1 MLLITGINFKKTQRL
16 IMVMAVFGSPT
27 REQNMSQTPSNIQ
40 RAAVIGAGTMGR
52 GIVMCLANAGVAVQW
67 VDNNPQMLEQ
77 ALTSVADTYAHS
89 VRQGR
94 IDQAEAD
101 DRIARVTT
109 APDYA
114 AIRDVDLVIEAVY
127 ENLELKQK
135 IFRELDALLKPEAI
149 LASNTSA
156 LDIDAIAAVTRRPQQ
171 VLGLHFFSPAHIMK
185 LLEIVRGAQ
194 TAPAVLEAALALG
207 KRMGKV
213 SIVAGNCPGF
223 IGNRMLRTY
232 THEARKMLLEGAFPH
247 QVDAALQGFGFAM
260 GAFRMYD
267 VVGVDLEWRARQL
280 SGTGQDAPQF
290 QVDNRLCEAGRFGQ
304 KSGNGYYHYE
314 PGSRQAE
321 HDPQVDALVLQVSE
335 DLGFHRREIGPEEVL
350 ERCLLALVNEGAKI
364 LEEGIAGSAHDIDLV
379 YLNGYGFPA
388 DKGGPMAW
396 ADQQGLADVHQR
408 LVALETRQG
417 DHWRPARLIGELA
430 AGGKGF
436 ADK

>member
-1 MLLITGINFKKTQRL
+1 
-16 IMVMAVFGSPT
+16 
-27 REQNMSQTPSNIQ
+27 MSQIEIQ

-77 ALTSVADTYAHS
+77 ALTAVSETYAHN

-101 DRIARVTT
+101 ARRARVS
-109 APDYA
+109 AAADYL

-135 IFRELDALLKPEAI
+135 IFRELDGLIQPRAI

-156 LDIDAIAAVTRRPQQ
+156 LDIDAIAAVTRRPRQ

-185 LLEIVRGAQ
+185 LLEIVRGAA
-194 TAPAVLEAALALG
+194 TAPQVLEAALALG
-207 KRMGKV
+207 ERMGKV
-213 SIVAGNCPGF
+213 SVVSGNCPGF

-232 THEARKMLLEGAFPH
+232 VLEARKMLLEGAFPY

-260 GAFRMYD
+260 GPFRMYD
-267 VVGVDLEWRARQL
+267 VVGIDLEWRARQL
-280 SGTGQDAPQF
+280 AGKGQEAHEV

-304 KSGNGYYHYE
+304 KSGKGYYHYE

-321 HDPQVDALVLQVSE
+321 HDVQVDALVQQVSE
-335 DLGFHRREIGPEEVL
+335 GLGYRRRDIGPEEIL

-388 DKGGPMAW
+388 DKGGPMNW
-396 ADQQGLADVHQR
+396 ADRQGLVSIQQGLLR
-408 LVALETRQG
+408 LQAESG
-417 DHWRPARLIGELA
+417 AHWKPARLIDELVQA
-430 AGGKGF
+430 GKGF
-436 ADK
+436 ADHRAIG

>member
-1 MLLITGINFKKTQRL
+1 
-16 IMVMAVFGSPT
+16 
-27 REQNMSQTPSNIQ
+27 MSQIEIQ

-77 ALTSVADTYAHS
+77 ALTAVTETYAHN

-101 DRIARVTT
+101 ARRARVS
-109 APDYA
+109 AAVDYL

-127 ENLELKQK
+127 ENLELKQN
-135 IFRELDALLKPEAI
+135 IFRELDGLLQPRAI

-156 LDIDAIAAVTRRPQQ
+156 LDIDAIAAVTRRPRQ

-185 LLEIVRGAQ
+185 LLEIVRGAA
-194 TAPAVLEAALALG
+194 TAPQVLEAALALG
-207 KRMGKV
+207 ERMGKV
-213 SIVAGNCPGF
+213 SVVSGNCPGF

-232 THEARKMLLEGAFPH
+232 VLEARKMLLEGAFPY

-260 GAFRMYD
+260 GPFRMYD
-267 VVGVDLEWRARQL
+267 VVGIDLEWRARQL
-280 SGTGQDAPQF
+280 AGKGQEAHEV

-321 HDPQVDALVLQVSE
+321 HDAQVDALVQEVSE
-335 DLGFHRREIGPEEVL
+335 GLGYRRRDVGPEEIL

-364 LEEGIAGSAHDIDLV
+364 LEEGIAGSAQDIDLV

-388 DKGGPMAW
+388 DKGGPMSW
-396 ADQQGLADVHQR
+396 ADRQGLVSIQQGLLR
-408 LVALETRQG
+408 LQAELG
-417 DHWRPARLIGELA
+417 AHWKPARLIDELVQA
-430 AGGKGF
+430 GKGF
-436 ADK
+436 ADHRAIG

>member
-1 MLLITGINFKKTQRL
+1 
-16 IMVMAVFGSPT
+16 
-27 REQNMSQTPSNIQ
+27 MSQIEIQ

-77 ALTSVADTYAHS
+77 ALTAVTETYAHN

-94 IDQAEAD
+94 IDQVEAD
-101 DRIARVTT
+101 ARRARVS
-109 APDYA
+109 AAADYL

-135 IFRELDALLKPEAI
+135 IFRELDGLLQPRAI

-156 LDIDAIAAVTRRPQQ
+156 LDIDAIAAVTRRPRQ

-185 LLEIVRGAQ
+185 LLEIVRGAA
-194 TAPAVLEAALALG
+194 TAPQVLEAALALG
-207 KRMGKV
+207 ECMGKV
-213 SIVAGNCPGF
+213 SVVSGNCPGF

-232 THEARKMLLEGAFPH
+232 VLEARKMLLEGAFPY

-260 GAFRMYD
+260 GPFRMYD
-267 VVGVDLEWRARQL
+267 VVGIDLEWRARQL
-280 SGTGQDAPQF
+280 AGKGQEAHEV

-304 KSGNGYYHYE
+304 KSGKGYYHYE

-321 HDPQVDALVLQVSE
+321 HDVQVDALVQQVSE
-335 DLGFHRREIGPEEVL
+335 GLGYRRRDVGPEEIL

-364 LEEGIAGSAHDIDLV
+364 LEEGIAGSAQDIDRV

-388 DKGGPMAW
+388 DKGGPMSW
-396 ADQQGLADVHQR
+396 ADRQGLVSIQQGLLR
-408 LVALETRQG
+408 LQAESG
-417 DHWRPARLIGELA
+417 AHWKPARLIDELVQA
-430 AGGKGF
+430 GKGF
-436 ADK
+436 ADHRAIG

>member
-1 MLLITGINFKKTQRL
+1 
-16 IMVMAVFGSPT
+16 
-27 REQNMSQTPSNIQ
+27 MSQTPLNIQ
-40 RAAVIGAGTMGR
+40 RAAVIGAGAMGR

-77 ALTSVADTYAHS
+77 ALVTVADTYAHN

-94 IDQAEAD
+94 IDQTEAD
-101 DRIARVTT
+101 ARVARVT
-109 APDYA
+109 AADGYA
-114 AIRDVDLVIEAVY
+114 AIRDVNLVIEAVY

-135 IFRELDALLKPEAI
+135 IFRELDGLLKPEAI

-213 SIVAGNCPGF
+213 SVVSGNCDGF
-223 IGNRMLRTY
+223 IGNRMLNTY
-232 THEARKMLLEGAFPH
+232 VLEARKMLLEGAYPY

-260 GAFRMYD
+260 GPFRMFD
-267 VVGVDLEWRARQL
+267 VVGVDLQWRARQL
-280 SGTGQDAPQF
+280 SGIGQDAPEV
-290 QVDNRLCEAGRFGQ
+290 QVDNRLCELGRFGQ

-321 HDPQVDALVLQVSE
+321 HDAAGGCAGAGSQRRAGVPSPRDRPGGDSRALLAGTGQRRRE
-335 DLGFHRREIGPEEVL
+335 DPSGRHRRVGSRHRSGLPQRL
-350 ERCLLALVNEGAKI
+350 RFPGGQGRADGLG
-364 LEEGIAGSAHDIDLV
+364 GSAR
-379 YLNGYGFPA
+379 A
-388 DKGGPMAW
+388 GG
-396 ADQQGLADVHQR
+396 HSS
-408 LVALETRQG
+408 ALDGT
-417 DHWRPARLIGELA
+417 WRPARAITGA
-430 AGGKGF
+430 RRG
-436 ADK
+436 